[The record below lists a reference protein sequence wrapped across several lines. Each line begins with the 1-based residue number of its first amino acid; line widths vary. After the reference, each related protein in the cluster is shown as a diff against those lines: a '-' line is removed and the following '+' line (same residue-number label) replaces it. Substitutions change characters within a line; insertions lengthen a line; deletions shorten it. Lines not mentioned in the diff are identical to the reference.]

1 MLSRFIHNKR
11 GVSEIIGSLLVILI
25 VTTAGVAVYAYSV
38 DAFNSSSSHFQQQT
52 RLNEERLRE
61 RLLIPR
67 VWGDTSS
74 NQLNVT
80 VLNYGKIDIAI
91 NAVYINGTAVTEFLG
106 GKGVFTGVGTLVGA
120 KFTSPLVIQS
130 GSVYEILVVT
140 ERGGKATVY
149 WTA

>member
-1 MLSRFIHNKR
+1 MLSRLIHDKR

-25 VTTAGVAVYAYSV
+25 VATAGVAVYAYSV

-52 RLNEERLRE
+52 RLDEERLRE
-61 RLLIPR
+61 RILIPR
-67 VWGDTSS
+67 VWGDAP

-91 NAVYINGTAVTEFLG
+91 DAVYINGTAVTAFLEG
-106 GKGVFTGVGTLVGA
+106 RGVFTGVGELVGV
-120 KFTSPLVIQS
+120 KCTSPIAIQS
-130 GSVYEILVVT
+130 GSVYEITVVT
-140 ERGGKATVY
+140 ERGGKVTVY